1 MRLVKRLISTVSS
14 TLLLS
19 GAGVTF
25 SQSMGDATCEF
36 GLISNQR
43 VNNLTVNGTDCIV
56 SNSVI
61 AGSVTV
67 TNSAYFA
74 MNDNIVHGSVSVS
87 GETTEYLMLWKNRF
101 FGELAVSGLHIV
113 WAYKNTVRGDMLFEN
128 MSDEAQIVDN
138 VTQGNLICISN
149 NQVWTLSNF
158 SRLEDTCIRQRESLD
173 DDASQ

>member
-1 MRLVKRLISTVSS
+1 MRLIKCLINTVTS

-19 GAGVTF
+19 GAGGTL
-25 SQSMGDATCEF
+25 SQSLGDATCQL

-43 VNNLTVNGTDCIV
+43 VNNLTINGTDCIV
-56 SNSVI
+56 SNSI
-61 AGSVTV
+61 ITGNVTV

-87 GETTEYLMLWKNRF
+87 GGGNEYLMLWKNRF
-101 FGELAVSGLHIV
+101 FGELEVSGLNIV
-113 WAYKNTVRGDMLFEN
+113 WAYKNTIRGDMLFEN

-138 VTQGNLICISN
+138 VTQGNLICIDN